1 MFTAGDP
8 LYPEPNVR
16 KKQEER
22 RPMTTVMDLSNALA
36 GAVERVSGWMF
47 AVHGRPRLPS
57 TGAQWRTGLV
67 VTAKHTV
74 EHDRESTLTGRD
86 GRPFAAGVARRDPR
100 PELAD
105 LRAACH

>member
-22 RPMTTVMDLSNALA
+22 RPMTTVMDLSNARV

-57 TGAQWRTGLV
+57 TGLQWRTGLV
-67 VTAKHTV
+67 VTANHTV
-74 EHDRESTLTGRD
+74 EHDAEVTLTRHG
-86 GRPFAAGVARRDPR
+86 GRPPAASVAG
-100 PELAD
+100 
-105 LRAACH
+105 RALSLDVTALHAG